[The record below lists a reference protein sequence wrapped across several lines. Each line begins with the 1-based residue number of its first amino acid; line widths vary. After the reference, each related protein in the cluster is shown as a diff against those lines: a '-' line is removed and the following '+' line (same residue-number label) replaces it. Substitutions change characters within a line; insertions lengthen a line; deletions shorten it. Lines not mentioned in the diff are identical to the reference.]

1 MIKRLLERLDQRSRL
16 FGDMLARFS
25 FDIQRDLTMADAR
38 ALSQAITR
46 CRGCGATAR
55 CQAWMSSTT
64 GTEGAEQFCPNVEIF
79 RQIGGSATS

>member
-25 FDIQRDLTMADAR
+25 FDIQRDLTMGDAM

-46 CRGCGATAR
+46 CRGCGATER
-55 CQAWMSSTT
+55 CESWMSSTT
-64 GTEGAEQFCPNVEIF
+64 GTEGAEQFCPNVKVF
-79 RQIGGSATS
+79 RQIGGSSIS